1 MEFKIVGRQ
10 NASENQENV
19 TESIRQSDIPQQES
33 QVIHSEIRYENPKLI
48 RRDGVY
54 YIGYENDL
62 ILIEEWEAEE
72 VYLHPERVYDVIISH
87 RRKYYFNAAEDS
99 INRLLD
105 KPLPEESD

>member
-10 NASENQENV
+10 NASENQENI
-19 TESIRQSDIPQQES
+19 TKNIRQSDIPQQES

-62 ILIEEWEAEE
+62 IPIEEWEAEE
-72 VYLHPERVYDVIISH
+72 VYLHPERVYDVIFHTAGSIISM
-87 RRKYYFNAAEDS
+87 RPRILWIIFFQD
-99 INRLLD
+99 R
-105 KPLPEESD
+105 

>member
-10 NASENQENV
+10 NASENQKNI

-48 RRDGVY
+48 RRDGIY

-62 ILIEEWEAEE
+62 IPIEEWEAEE

-99 INRLLD
+99 MDYLLSRPV
-105 KPLPEESD
+105 KISDH